1 MSTSVPVPFLVRL
14 PVPVI
19 PLELKVD
26 PCVTVSERLNN
37 SVPLLIIELVV
48 ASDPT
53 APLFPI
59 CNVPASMVVAPV

>member
-1 MSTSVPVPFLVRL
+1 MPVPFLVRL

-37 SVPLLIIELVV
+37 NVPLLIIALPVE
-48 ASDPT
+48 SDPT
-53 APLFPI
+53 VPPFPS